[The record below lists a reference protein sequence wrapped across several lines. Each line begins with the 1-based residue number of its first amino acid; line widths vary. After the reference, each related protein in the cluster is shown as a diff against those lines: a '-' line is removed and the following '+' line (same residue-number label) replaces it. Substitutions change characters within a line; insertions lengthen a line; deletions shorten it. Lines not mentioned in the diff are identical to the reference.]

1 MVVAYGSQI
10 GSRSD
15 LRITSGKQGVWLGS
29 TTPLPVPQC
38 PPWSVC
44 VLTVG
49 CQRGCQQFELGRHQQ
64 RRLGRRPDRLAEGPP
79 SRVRPA
85 QQRPDPQRA
94 LTAIRSLSSFAALR
108 HPEHALLLQRVL
120 AIPPKRFDKRIV
132 SFLTA
137 AEITALISV
146 RRLVSAARRA
156 GRGAAGVGVG
166 RGGSIGRSRARKP
179 ELTQACQAF
188 RGVLGAE
195 AGPLPADCGRGTGRP

>member
-1 MVVAYGSQI
+1 VCANGC
-10 GSRSD
+10 
-15 LRITSGKQGVWLGS
+15 GVWL
-29 TTPLPVPQC
+29 PDWLPIGPTHYEWQAGG
-38 PPWSVC
+38 
-44 VLTVG
+44 LVG
-49 CQRGCQQFELGRHQQ
+49 VHYAFARSAASAVVGLRSDGWLPTGLQQFELGRHQ

-108 HPEHALLLQRVL
+108 HPEHALLIQRVL

-137 AEITALISV
+137 AEIAALISV
-146 RRLVSAARRA
+146 RRLVAAARRA

-166 RGGSIGRSRARKP
+166 RGGCDRAVAG
-179 ELTQACQAF
+179 E
-188 RGVLGAE
+188 E
-195 AGPLPADCGRGTGRP
+195 AGADPGLPGVPRCARRGGWPATR